1 MHLKKWLFVAWSMSQ
16 MLTIELQFSGNV
28 YKSSRPIIVQIG
40 IFKDTHSG
48 NPRRHKHTHK
58 LFLSLIRAVPYWVSL
73 FCSGTALDMTI
84 LLSSTASL
92 RIRVGALTS
101 ASCLPKSV
109 FMWPHRVTSWSP
121 PAVAYCSFALYT
133 PAASHSAQQNRLCVC
148 VRNRETEIKS
158 VCMCVYDC
166 VYESHSNCSKARW
179 TSTPPFQP
187 ISCVSDISQALKASV
202 VCRWKELWVN
212 RGHGPHCGDSGCS

>member
-1 MHLKKWLFVAWSMSQ
+1 MAWSVSQ

-40 IFKDTHSG
+40 IFKDTHTG
-48 NPRRHKHTHK
+48 NPRRQKHTHK
-58 LFLSLIRAVPYWVSL
+58 LILSLIRAVPYWVSL

-101 ASCLPKSV
+101 ASCLPKPV

-121 PAVAYCSFALYT
+121 PAVAHCSFALYT

-158 VCMCVYDC
+158 VCVWLCVW
-166 VYESHSNCSKARW
+166 V
-179 TSTPPFQP
+179 PFQ
-187 ISCVSDISQALKASV
+187 L
-202 VCRWKELWVN
+202 
-212 RGHGPHCGDSGCS
+212 